1 MLSLETLGASP
12 DAPGS
17 QTYPAPFGRVFPD
30 RGNFVAFVGTI
41 VAAIP
46 RPGRSRP
53 FAGTAMF
60 PRWGHRAGARPGVDW
75 SDHKSLAER
84 GIPAVMITDTAL
96 YRYAHYHTP
105 ADTPDKVDY
114 ATLARLT
121 RALRTSCATCGRCG
135 VECGPAAREPLDA
148 TRSRLR
154 HSGGAGKVIG
164 SLLQARTAR

>member
-1 MLSLETLGASP
+1 MRSP

-46 RPGRSRP
+46 RPGDRVLSPALRCSL
-53 FAGTAMF
+53 AG
-60 PRWGHRAGARPGVDW
+60 RHRAGARPGVDW
-75 SDHKSLAER
+75 SDHKSFAER

-114 ATLARLT
+114 ATLRASRAR
-121 RALRTSCATCGRCG
+121 
-135 VECGPAAREPLDA
+135 
-148 TRSRLR
+148 
-154 HSGGAGKVIG
+154 
-164 SLLQARTAR
+164 